1 MTLRS
6 SDWGNSG
13 RLRWREKAWRV
24 SMEVYGSCIGV
35 EALEVEVLVLADCS
49 GFRSEV
55 RVVTDDSASE
65 YCSVRAHGADCDVRN

>member
-1 MTLRS
+1 
-6 SDWGNSG
+6 
-13 RLRWREKAWRV
+13 
-24 SMEVYGSCIGV
+24 MEVYGSCIGV
-35 EALEVEVLVLADCS
+35 EALEVEVLVLSDCS